1 MGDCQLSDKKSQY
14 CKRTS
19 FDQLFIAADASSAG
33 GKTDERYN
41 KKKMLNRQEFLQCI
55 VKAACM
61 KYVESGD
68 IVDVSEA
75 LHRLLSADIE
85 GRLDPKVFVE
95 PNDFRKS
102 HLYSEPVDK
111 ALRQH
116 ESSLR
121 LIFDRLTKLKGQ
133 NAAAGIANKMVSF
146 EVWKEFTRLFELCD
160 VDITERHVTL
170 AFLWGRMKV
179 VDEQLERTRVKL
191 THMTFEDFLEGV
203 CRLAAYK
210 AFPTDDELAASEYAS
225 AGEYVY
231 RLRGEAP
238 EDYENMVKARA
249 RPWGAQPL
257 LRLER
262 SVEHMCS
269 LLIVTAQQGNGE
281 DASALDE
288 KEAASFIPNAK

>member
-1 MGDCQLSDKKSQY
+1 MYYVHPGSGWSDAFSLQVGGNQLITDCKLELNQG
-14 CKRTS
+14 C
-19 FDQLFIAADASSAG
+19 
-33 GKTDERYN
+33 RYGV
-41 KKKMLNRQEFLQCI
+41 I
-55 VKAACM
+55 GVKAWIYKGLYA
-61 KYVESGD
+61 EGETSD
-68 IVDVSEA
+68 LA
-75 LHRLLSADIE
+75 ASAD
-85 GRLDPKVFVE
+85 K
-95 PNDFRKS
+95 
-102 HLYSEPVDK
+102 
-111 ALRQH
+111 
-116 ESSLR
+116 
-121 LIFDRLTKLKGQ
+121 T
-133 NAAAGIANKMVSF
+133 
-146 EVWKEFTRLFELCD
+146 

-225 AGEYVY
+225 AGDYVY

-281 DASALDE
+281 DAAALDE